1 MLRSRYSKFD
11 RFVLVKF
18 TYCVLKTHFDTVHPI
33 VFLMVLMAAAVR
45 ASHGKGDLLIVIER
59 Y

>member
-18 TYCVLKTHFDTVHPI
+18 TYCVLTTNFDTVHPT
-33 VFLMVLMAAAVR
+33 VFLMVLMATAVR
-45 ASHGKGDLLIVIER
+45 VSHGKGDLLIVIER
-59 Y
+59 N